1 MTSPAFRLGLFPED
15 VRPAPPPPV
24 PLGTGWAF
32 PVALTPPL
40 SQGARGLQT
49 ASEVDHLIQSVRL
62 ILMTA
67 RGERVRRPWFGSTLW
82 QWLDAP
88 ITAKTLAGMRA
99 AIAEA
104 LREEPRATVRQIR
117 IENPTPAHLLM
128 TIDLETAEAVTIAVT
143 LQYDRDRRRWVERS
157 W

>member
-32 PVALTPPL
+32 PSVIEAGGL
-40 SQGARGLQT
+40 AR
-49 ASEVDHLIQSVRL
+49 ASESAHLIQSVRL

-128 TIDLETAEAVTIAVT
+128 TIDLQTAEAVTIAVT